1 LKLELDQKQLIL
13 IKKCN
18 YLYWRVTNIIT
29 NIPKNITHIVFQIDF
44 NKDICQYLHS
54 NIKYISFYNFNLP
67 VGNLP
72 DNLENVQFGSNFNQN
87 VDYLSI
93 FTFKY

>member
-1 LKLELDQKQLIL
+1 MLI
-13 IKKCN
+13 
-18 YLYWRVTNIIT
+18 
-29 NIPKNITHIVFQIDF
+29 
-44 NKDICQYLHS
+44 ICQYLHS

-87 VDYLSI
+87 VDNLPNKIIRIQFGSKFSQQVDLLPESI
-93 FTFKY
+93 KHIEF